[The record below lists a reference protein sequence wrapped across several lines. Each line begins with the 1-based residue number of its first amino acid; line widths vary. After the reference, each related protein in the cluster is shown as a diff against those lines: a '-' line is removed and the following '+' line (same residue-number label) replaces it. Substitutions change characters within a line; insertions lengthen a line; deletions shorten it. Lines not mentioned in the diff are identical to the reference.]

1 MPAMLDVQPYVILGL
16 WWLLGVVFLVRVPGG
31 VAPGEDAEERLLERG
46 WRSGGPPLPE
56 TKGVARAVVRP

>member
-31 VAPGEDAEERLLERG
+31 VTPGEDAEERLLERLAER
-46 WRSGGPPLPE
+46 RSS
-56 TKGVARAVVRP
+56 AS